1 MCYQS
6 DLADIQPQI
15 KAYITSRVF
24 NKSDIND
31 LAQEVNKILI
41 EKESDFEESGN
52 FFAWAMTIT
61 RYQIMGYMTAKK
73 RRKGLLSLD
82 EHPVCEKVCL
92 GKEEEA
98 WLSDIPFADM
108 VEEEISLLK
117 EHLISNFTPFQRT
130 IFKLLCQGYSNGEIA
145 EKVNKS
151 YNAVQVARHRLIK
164 QAKEHLKSL
173 NRKNRYDYRS
183 KGQY

>member
-24 NKSDIND
+24 NKSDVND

-82 EHPVCEKVCL
+82 EHPVCEKVCH
-92 GKEEEA
+92 GKE
-98 WLSDIPFADM
+98 
-108 VEEEISLLK
+108 
-117 EHLISNFTPFQRT
+117 
-130 IFKLLCQGYSNGEIA
+130 
-145 EKVNKS
+145 
-151 YNAVQVARHRLIK
+151 
-164 QAKEHLKSL
+164 
-173 NRKNRYDYRS
+173 
-183 KGQY
+183 